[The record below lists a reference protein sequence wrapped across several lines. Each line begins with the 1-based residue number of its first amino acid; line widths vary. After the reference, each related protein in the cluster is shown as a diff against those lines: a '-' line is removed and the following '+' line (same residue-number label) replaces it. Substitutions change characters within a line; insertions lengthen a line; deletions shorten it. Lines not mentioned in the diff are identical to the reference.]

1 MSETTP
7 HVEPAERR
15 HAPYDLQLRPVV
27 IFGAVLVGMIVLIL
41 LGLAWLFQAFNTR
54 LAQQDMP
61 PAPLA
66 QTRPQLPPEPR
77 LQVAPSQELQQM
89 RAAEEALLHSYGWI
103 DQAAGIARLP
113 IDRAV
118 TLLVERG
125 LPAWP
130 ESPAGQ
136 SPAERGT
143 PAEAETATPPPVLG
157 APEPGK
163 GQ

>member
-7 HVEPAERR
+7 HVEPTERR
-15 HAPYDLQLRPVV
+15 HAAYDLQLRPVV
-27 IFGAVLVGMIVLIL
+27 TFGIVLVGVTALVL
-41 LGLAWLFQAFNTR
+41 LGMAWLFQAFSTR
-54 LAQQDMP
+54 LTQQDVP
-61 PAPLA
+61 PSPLA
-66 QTRPQLPPEPR
+66 QTRQQLPPEPR
-77 LQVAPSQELQQM
+77 LQVAPAQELQQM
-89 RAAEEALLHSYGWI
+89 RAAEEALLHSYGWV
-103 DQAAGIARLP
+103 DQAAGIVRLP
-113 IDRAV
+113 IDRAM
-118 TLLVERG
+118 TLLAERG

-143 PAEAETATPPPVLG
+143 PAEAEPANPLPAPR

>member
-1 MSETTP
+1 MSEPTP
-7 HVEPAERR
+7 HVEPAEHR

-27 IFGAVLVGMIVLIL
+27 IFGAVLAGVTILIL

-54 LAQQDMP
+54 LAHQDVP
-61 PAPLA
+61 PSPLA
-66 QTRPQLPPEPR
+66 QTRQQLPPEPR
-77 LQVAPSQELQQM
+77 LQVAPAQELQHM
-89 RAAEEALLHSYGWI
+89 RAEEEALLHSYGWV
-103 DQAAGIARLP
+103 DQAAGIVRLP
-113 IDRAV
+113 IDRAM

-130 ESPAGQ
+130 ELPSGQ
-136 SPAERGT
+136 SPAERET
-143 PAEAETATPPPVLG
+143 PAEAQTATPPPG

>member
-1 MSETTP
+1 MSEPTP

-15 HAPYDLQLRPVV
+15 HAPYDLQLRPV
-27 IFGAVLVGMIVLIL
+27 ITFGIVLAGVTALIL

-54 LAQQDMP
+54 LAQQDVP

-66 QTRPQLPPEPR
+66 QTRQQLPPEPR
-77 LQVAPSQELQQM
+77 LQVAPAQELQQM
-89 RAAEEALLHSYGWI
+89 RAAEEALLHSYGWV
-103 DQAAGIARLP
+103 DQTAGIVRIP
-113 IDRAV
+113 VDRAM

-136 SPAERGT
+136 SPAEPGT
-143 PAEAETATPPPVLG
+143 PAETATPPPTPG
-157 APEPGK
+157 APEAGK

>member
-27 IFGAVLVGMIVLIL
+27 IFGAVLVGVIVLIL

-54 LAQQDMP
+54 LAQQDVP
-61 PAPLA
+61 PSPLA
-66 QTRPQLPPEPR
+66 QTRQQLPPEPR
-77 LQVAPSQELQQM
+77 LQVAPAQELQQM
-89 RAAEEALLHSYGWI
+89 RAAEEALLHSYGWV
-103 DQAAGIARLP
+103 DQAAGIVRIP
-113 IDRAV
+113 IDRAI

-130 ESPAGQ
+130 ESPTGQ

-143 PAEAETATPPPVLG
+143 SVETATPPPAPG